1 MYHYKTSKRAVDI
14 LYEYNK
20 FTKDYNTFLTSL
32 KDDSSASLDFKRNK
46 YLLDQ
51 LAEDLNRSF
60 NRVKADVFNK
70 KITNGKLVHYISIL
84 FSFTL
89 LTFMSHFYDQNYMK
103 GDLGFSIFEPDD
115 EAVTAAAIAA
125 ALFAAL
131 SRASFAL
138 RFAFF

>member
-1 MYHYKTSKRAVDI
+1 MYHYKTSKRAVDT

-70 KITNGKLVHYISIL
+70 KITNTKNKLEDVKVE
-84 FSFTL
+84 F
-89 LTFMSHFYDQNYMK
+89 MK
-103 GDLGFSIFEPDD
+103 GMLNDGFS
-115 EAVTAAAIAA
+115 VK
-125 ALFAAL
+125 
-131 SRASFAL
+131 
-138 RFAFF
+138 